1 MRDGPLA
8 RLGYL
13 ELLVCAVVLAA
24 YSQYLW
30 QYPFPQIPILFGQSP
45 GIWVGAL
52 LTGLAFLRWIPD
64 PWRRAGPKQF
74 SFTLLLLLILWS
86 WQMILSFVHQDAFT
100 HLVWLYPVVLAMLFL
115 KSPSRSEA
123 HRALLVAG
131 WLFVILIVVTRTLE
145 ITETITAAETSP
157 ALVEFEQNNY
167 WLPLSGS
174 LGPEGRWVGP
184 FFHNSQTG
192 NVAAY
197 LVALGVAIRR
207 PTSAVFILVG
217 VTTLLLTSSRTSM
230 VAAVI
235 GAGVALLL
243 GPYPWNRRIALRY
256 RLVTMGLLGILTALT
271 ALLYSPNLTGRDVY
285 WAFYWDL
292 WQNSPWIGVGISGR
306 NAGPEE
312 FFQVNGHNL
321 VIDALGIY
329 GLIAAVMVLLVLISA
344 LALGVRSAR
353 LKETTP
359 LVVIVTYCVIGL
371 TQSDYNW
378 MSVSVPWLMLML
390 PMLSAADTVNTS
402 RKSADIHP
410 VRMRA

>member
-1 MRDGPLA
+1 MRGGPFA
-8 RLGYL
+8 RLGFL

-52 LTGLAFLRWIPD
+52 LTGLAILRWIFE

-74 SFTLLLLLILWS
+74 SFALLLLLSLWS
-86 WQMILSFVHQDAFT
+86 WQMVLSFVHQDAFT
-100 HLVWLYPVVLAMLFL
+100 HMVWLYPVVLVMLFL
-115 KSPSRSEA
+115 KAPSRAEA

-145 ITETITAAETSP
+145 LTGTITTAETSP
-157 ALVEFEQNNY
+157 ALIQFEQDNY

-192 NVAAY
+192 NAAAY

-207 PTSAVFILVG
+207 PTSAVFIIVG

-235 GAGVALLL
+235 GAVVALLL
-243 GPYPWNRRIALRY
+243 GPYQWNRRIALRH
-256 RLVTMGLLGILTALT
+256 RLAAIGFVGFLTALM

-285 WAFYWDL
+285 WAFYWEL
-292 WQNSPWIGVGISGR
+292 WQSSPWIGVGISGR
-306 NAGPEE
+306 NAGPED

-329 GLIAAVMVLLVLISA
+329 GLVAAVMVLTVLISA

-353 LKETTP
+353 LNEATS

-378 MSVSVPWLMLML
+378 TSTSVPWLMLML
-390 PMLSAADTVNTS
+390 PMLSAADTVNS
-402 RKSADIHP
+402 EWNCADI
-410 VRMRA
+410 RAVTECE